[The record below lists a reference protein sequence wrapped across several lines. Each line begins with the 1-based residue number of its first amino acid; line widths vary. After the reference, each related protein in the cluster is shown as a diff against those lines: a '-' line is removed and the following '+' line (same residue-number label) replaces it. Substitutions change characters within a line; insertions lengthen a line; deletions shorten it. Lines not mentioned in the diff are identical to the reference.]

1 MNYEKYV
8 KASKFTGLFIL
19 KQNSESFDYYLRNS
33 ENSLFNSTYNSFV
46 IFVISSIFKSKLVNF
61 LFFKS

>member
-8 KASKFTGLFIL
+8 KASKFTALFIL
-19 KQNSESFDYYLRNS
+19 KQNSERFDYYLRNS
-33 ENSLFNSTYNSFV
+33 ENSLFKSTTNSFV
-46 IFVISSIFKSKLVNF
+46 IPVILPIFKSKLVNF